1 MCSWAVWSWISE
13 NEPRL
18 KPPRDWGLGLEL
30 EGLGLQGRGLDAFGE
45 GFGFVRLGSW
55 VAPRAPFFL
64 LLGVNKG
71 EPKIQRAKGY
81 NLGAVKGLR
90 SAHCC
95 NQWHRQLRP
104 LFLSL
109 GVGASVALNS

>member
-45 GFGFVRLGSW
+45 GFVL
-55 VAPRAPFFL
+55 
-64 LLGVNKG
+64 
-71 EPKIQRAKGY
+71 
-81 NLGAVKGLR
+81 
-90 SAHCC
+90 
-95 NQWHRQLRP
+95 
-104 LFLSL
+104 
-109 GVGASVALNS
+109 